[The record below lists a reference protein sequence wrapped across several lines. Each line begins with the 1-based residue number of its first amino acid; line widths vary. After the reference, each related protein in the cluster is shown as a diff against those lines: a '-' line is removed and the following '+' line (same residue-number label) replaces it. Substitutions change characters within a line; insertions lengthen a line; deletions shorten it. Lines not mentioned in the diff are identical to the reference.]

1 MTSNQT
7 ILEVF
12 AFHAYKRLNLNVD
25 AAELLDYLGQ
35 LDTIYETH
43 VITGAAYGSIV
54 LVKTYLQVR
63 KNGHN
68 IIEIPD
74 LEVTWKKN
82 FTSGKNFTLQQCS
95 GSVFTKGLRLSQ
107 VLDLNVFLK
116 FRLLSQLSFVLKHI
130 FTKGDLAESKI
141 IK

>member
-54 LVKTYLQVR
+54 LVKIYLQVSA
-63 KNGHN
+63 N
-68 IIEIPD
+68 ISDFVSTIHQDFSDQSTITTP
-74 LEVTWKKN
+74 EV
-82 FTSGKNFTLQQCS
+82 
-95 GSVFTKGLRLSQ
+95 
-107 VLDLNVFLK
+107 
-116 FRLLSQLSFVLKHI
+116 
-130 FTKGDLAESKI
+130 
-141 IK
+141 